1 MIDSRQ
7 PVYTDHPAVAGRP
20 SWPYRPCISNPPV
33 TVSILTPFYNTDAI
47 FLETVQTVFSQSLQE
62 WEWVIVDD
70 GSCDVSALAMLQA
83 VSTQDSRIRVVSQPN
98 RGPSAARNRAF
109 SEAVGRYL
117 CLLDSDDLLEP
128 SYLEKVVWF
137 LESQTAFAFCNSWV
151 VYFGVDNFLSKA
163 GFERGKDF
171 IRANS
176 GPPISVIRREAFAAV
191 GGFDESIRFGHEDW
205 DFWLKMA
212 NSGYWGHT
220 LPEYLEWYRVRANS
234 RYAQIVAA
242 GDVHGKFFRYI
253 RTKYAG
259 LATRYPDPKLRTS
272 QPYESL
278 NTVLPFNNVLA
289 KPANCKRILFLIPW
303 MVTGG
308 ADRVNLDWIQEL
320 SVRGFQ
326 ITVCATLNAQHEWWP
341 KFSNL
346 TPDIFILPNFL
357 HPGDVPRF
365 LVYLIRSRQVD
376 TVLISHATLGY
387 QLLPYLRGSCA
398 GVAFIDLSHVEEPR
412 WLNGGH
418 PRFGIGYQDVLDLNI
433 VTTLHLRDWMVAR
446 GADPERIAVCYSG
459 VSQTL
464 AEKVLTARETVR
476 ARLGVVDGLPLLVFG
491 GRLCAQKR
499 PEKLVAVLHDLHR
512 KKVPFQCVVVGD
524 GELHHL
530 LVRRL
535 RQFGLTD
542 VVTMLGAI
550 PHHQWLE
557 VLAAGDIL
565 FLPSEYEG
573 ISVALFEA
581 MAMGVVPVMSAVG
594 GQGELVTPECGVL
607 VPLSEGDVASYAAAL
622 RHLIEDPST
631 RIAMANASRRRIAQ
645 SFTLGSTIE
654 KLVEI
659 IDRSHTLARSLPRNP
674 VPTGLALELAT
685 QAIEYARITTS
696 YPMPTALARVLAYV
710 RIYKVGRVILRA
722 KVVRVSGQWL
732 LSHFRN
738 WRW

>member
-1 MIDSRQ
+1 MIDPGQ
-7 PVYTDHPAVAGRP
+7 PDYTDHPAVAGHP
-20 SWPYRPCISNPPV
+20 SWPYRPATSNPPV
-33 TVSILTPFYNTDAI
+33 TVSILTPFYNTGAI
-47 FLETVQTVFSQSLQE
+47 FLETVRTVFSQSLQE

-70 GSCDVSALAMLQA
+70 GSSNTSALAMLQA
-83 VSTQDSRIRVVSQPN
+83 VTAQDSRIRVVHQPN

-128 SYLEKVVWF
+128 TYLEKAVWF
-137 LESQTAFAFCNSWV
+137 LESQFAFAFCNSWV
-151 VYFGVDNFLSKA
+151 VYFGADTFLSKA

-176 GPPISVIRREAFAAV
+176 GPPISVIRSEAFATV

-212 NSGYWGHT
+212 NAGHWGHT

-234 RYAQIVAA
+234 RYAQIVAT

-253 RTKYAG
+253 RAKYAR
-259 LATRYPDPKLRTS
+259 LAKRYPDPKLKTS

-278 NTVLPFNNVLA
+278 TTDLPFKNLLA
-289 KPANCKRILFLIPW
+289 KPADCKRILFLIPW

-320 SVRGFQ
+320 SAREFQ
-326 ITVCATLNAQHEWWP
+326 ITVCATLNAQHEWLP

-346 TPDIFILPNFL
+346 TPDIFILPHFL
-357 HPGDVPRF
+357 HQGDVPRF
-365 LVYLIRSRQVD
+365 LVYLIQSRQVD

-387 QLLPYLRGSCA
+387 QLLPYLRGSCP
-398 GVAFIDLSHVEEPR
+398 GVAFVDLSHVQEPH

-418 PRFGIGYQDVLDLNI
+418 PRFGMGYQDVLDLNI
-433 VTTLHLRDWMVAR
+433 VTTVHLRDWMVAR
-446 GADPERIAVCYSG
+446 GADPERVEVCYSG
-459 VSQTL
+459 VSPAL
-464 AEKVLTARETVR
+464 AEKALLARVAVR
-476 ARLGVVDGLPLLVFG
+476 ARLGVEDKLPLLVFG

-499 PEKLVAVLHDLHR
+499 PEKLADVLHDLHR
-512 KKVPFQCVVVGD
+512 QNVLFRCVIVGD

-535 RQFGLTD
+535 RQFGLMG

-550 PHHQWLE
+550 PHDQWLE

-607 VPLSEGDVASYAAAL
+607 VPLSEGDVAAYAAAL
-622 RHLIEDPST
+622 RRLIEEPST
-631 RIAMANASRRRIAQ
+631 RIVMANASRRRIAQ
-645 SFTLGSTIE
+645 SYTLGCTIK
-654 KLVEI
+654 KLVGI
-659 IDRSHTLARSLPRNP
+659 LDHAHMLARNSPRNP
-674 VPTGLALELAT
+674 PPGGFALELAT
-685 QAIEYARITTS
+685 QAIEYARLTTS
-696 YPMPTALARVLAYV
+696 HPMPTALARVLAYA
-710 RIYKVGRVILRA
+710 RTYKVGRVILRA

-732 LSHFRN
+732 LSRFRN
-738 WRW
+738 